1 MTAENSHIYFNQ
13 TKEKDSCNL
22 LFVISVFLFMP
33 TRPTTIFRDQL

>member
-1 MTAENSHIYFNQ
+1 MTAENSHIYFNH

-22 LFVISVFLFMP
+22 LTVISVFLFMP